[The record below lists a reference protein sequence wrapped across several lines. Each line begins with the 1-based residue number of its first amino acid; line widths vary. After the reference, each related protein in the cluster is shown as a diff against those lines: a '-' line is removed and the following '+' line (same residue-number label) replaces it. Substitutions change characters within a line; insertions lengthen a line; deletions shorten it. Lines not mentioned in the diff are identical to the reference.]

1 MSCPYYDPSW
11 GDGSPDMCR
20 LTGDECFDEGRCD
33 SARDYINGLDDEPYD
48 DEEDE

>member
-33 SARDYINGLDDEPYD
+33 AARDHIEDLDDN
-48 DEEDE
+48 EEEV